1 MWKRYFQMPFVNGS
15 DIYIFD
21 SNGHPLADFPMDF
34 KKGSCDRIVECI
46 NGEYVSIE
54 SHIYTLSEDKD
65 MILRDGI
72 DMIRMRGWGY
82 LTGTGGCHLPSVEA
96 IKVQNSLAEFI
107 CEMLNK
113 K

>member
-1 MWKRYFQMPFVNGS
+1 MWKRYFQMPFVNGH

-21 SNGHPLADFPMDF
+21 SNRHPIADFAMGF
-34 KKGSCDRIVECI
+34 TKGSCDRIVECL
-46 NGEYVSIE
+46 NGKYISTE
-54 SHIYTLSEDKD
+54 SHLYTLSEDKD
-65 MILRDGI
+65 MILRDGF

-82 LTGTGGCHLPSVEA
+82 LTGRGGCNLPPVKA
-96 IKVQNSLAEFI
+96 IHIQNSLAEFI